1 MAFLLDNSVYI
12 ASVATGDLVA
22 KSARTV
28 SGNSAWVDI
37 GAAKDLVIQLHSDAG
52 TGTTPT
58 LDVKFQTSYNGA
70 DATAVDVL
78 TGAFTQ
84 VTAAA
89 SAQIKSVSGVH
100 RYVKAIWTITGTTP
114 SFNFGV
120 YLTARG

>member
-1 MAFLLDNSVYI
+1 MAFTRDAGVVQT
-12 ASVATGDLVA
+12 ASAGDIVA

-28 SGNSAWVDI
+28 TGNSGWIDVGDAREVV
-37 GAAKDLVIQLHSDAG
+37 AQLDSAAG

-58 LDVKFQTSYNGA
+58 LDVKVQTSFDGT

-84 VTAAA
+84 VAAAA
-89 SAQIKSVSGVH
+89 SAQIKSLSTVH
-100 RYVKAIWTITGTTP
+100 RYVKVVWTIAGTTP

-120 YLTARG
+120 YVTVRK